1 MNLHRV
7 FPGNFFGKN
16 FNKTSFEKFP
26 PNIIKHHLVQKI
38 GMVNVK
44 FFSLL
49 IKDQKSLENF
59 LFLST
64 DNLTRFFFF
73 ARDDVWTFPTKS
85 IRASYRAF
93 C

>member
-16 FNKTSFEKFP
+16 FNKNPFEKFP
-26 PNIIKHHLVQKI
+26 PNIIKHDLVQKI

-49 IKDQKSLENF
+49 KKDHKSLENY
-59 LFLST
+59 
-64 DNLTRFFFF
+64 FFVSFN
-73 ARDDVWTFPTKS
+73 W
-85 IRASYRAF
+85 
-93 C
+93 

>member
-16 FNKTSFEKFP
+16 FNK
-26 PNIIKHHLVQKI
+26 LQKI

-49 IKDQKSLENF
+49 IKDQKSLENYF

-64 DNLTRFFFF
+64 DNLTRLFFLHEMMCG
-73 ARDDVWTFPTKS
+73 RSPQK
-85 IRASYRAF
+85 ASGQAIGRF
-93 C
+93 VRNI